1 MRIDRLWLDQFRAY
15 QEVELAFAPGVNVIV
30 GPNGAGKTSILE
42 SIGVLARWE
51 SFRGAAN
58 DVMVNAGA
66 TAAVVRG
73 EAVRDD
79 RELLIEI
86 ELPRQGRRRAQVNR
100 QRVSKRSELGDGLVV
115 SVFSPDDL
123 EIVKGGPVFRR
134 AVLDETLSSIH
145 PRNDAVRSEFD
156 RALRQRN
163 ALLKQL
169 GGRLDAEAAVT
180 LDVWDQRLG
189 EVGDRLG
196 TIREQLIGDLLP
208 AVADAYDELSGI
220 SSSVGLRMP
229 APWREGG
236 LEAALRENRAA
247 DVRRGLSLV
256 GPHRDDLEI
265 TLADMPA
272 RSHASQG
279 EQRCL
284 ALAVRLATHRHLTEV
299 LGVAPVLLLDDVFSE
314 LDPSRSAALLRGLP
328 VGQAVLTSA
337 IGVPVGAVA
346 DLVISIADATVRPA
360 AMSDE

>member
-15 QEVELAFAPGVNVIV
+15 HQVELEFVPGVNVIV

-42 SIGVLARWE
+42 SICVLARWE
-51 SFRGAAN
+51 SFRGAGN
-58 DVMVNAGA
+58 DVMVSAGEA
-66 TAAVVRG
+66 AAVVRG

-79 RELLIEI
+79 RQLLIEV

-100 QRVSKRSELGDGLVV
+100 QRVSKRSELGAGLVV

-123 EIVKGGPVFRR
+123 DIVKGGPAFRR
-134 AVLDETLSSIH
+134 AVLDEALSSIH

-169 GGRLDAEAAVT
+169 GGRLDADAALT

-189 EVGDRLG
+189 EAGDRLG
-196 TIREQLIGDLLP
+196 ALREELIGDLLP
-208 AVADAYDELSGI
+208 VVSDAYDELSGV

-229 APWREGG
+229 APWRGGG
-236 LEAALRENRAA
+236 LEAALRESRAA

-256 GPHRDDLEI
+256 GPHRDDLEV
-265 TLADMPA
+265 TLAELPA

-284 ALAVRLATHRHLTEV
+284 ALAIRLATHRHLTRV

-314 LDPSRSAALLRGLP
+314 LDPSRSAALLGGLP
-328 VGQAVLTSA
+328 VGQTVLTSA
-337 IGVPVGAVA
+337 TGVPVGAVA
-346 DLVISIADATVRPA
+346 DLVISIADARVSPA
-360 AMSDE
+360 ALSDE

>member
-1 MRIDRLWLDQFRAY
+1 MRIDRLYLDRFRAY
-15 QEVELAFAPGVNVIV
+15 HEAELEFVPGVNVIV

-51 SFRGAAN
+51 SFRGATN
-58 DVMVNAGA
+58 DVMVSVGEA
-66 TAAVVRG
+66 AAVVRG

-79 RELLIEI
+79 RQLLIEI

-123 EIVKGGPVFRR
+123 DIVKGGPAFRR
-134 AVLDETLSSIH
+134 AVLDEALSSIH
-145 PRNDAVRSEFD
+145 PRNDAVRSDFD

-169 GGRLDAEAAVT
+169 GGRLTDDDALT

-189 EVGDRLG
+189 VAGDHLG
-196 TIREQLIGDLLP
+196 QLREELIRELLP
-208 AVADAYDELSGI
+208 AVSDAYDELSGV
-220 SSSVGLRMP
+220 SSSVGMGMP
-229 APWREGG
+229 APWRDGG
-236 LEAALRENRAA
+236 LEAALRENRSA

-256 GPHRDDLEI
+256 GPHRDDLDV
-265 TLADMPA
+265 TLAELPA

-284 ALAVRLATHRHLTEV
+284 ALAIRLATHRHLTQV

-314 LDPSRSAALLRGLP
+314 LDPSRSAALLAGLP
-328 VGQAVLTSA
+328 NGQTVLTSA
-337 IGVPVGAVA
+337 TGVPAGAAA
-346 DLVISIADATVRPA
+346 DLVINVADASVRAPA
-360 AMSDE
+360 YSDG